1 MAALALTR
9 LSRGFTTALVVAC
22 GLCVAIVAAGVSWWI
37 ALVPPAIVLGWT
49 LRGRGAAVADAAPE
63 HVESTSAD
71 TDALGRLQQA
81 VELAGV
87 GTWHWDV
94 RHRRV
99 EYDPTCSTMLGY
111 AAGEIDSSLAA
122 WGKLVHP
129 DDLAAARAAVDA
141 LLDGKVTS
149 YESRV
154 RLRAADGTWRT
165 ILDRGRATAWDAE
178 GRPTHA
184 VGVHMDASD
193 AQAAAPSTRG
203 RWVIVDDDDSVRMV
217 IEAAARRAG
226 LATAS
231 FADPRR
237 AWAAIAEGAPIG
249 IITDFDM
256 PGMNGIQLAERVRAA
271 GLGCPVLLVSGS
283 DSLSLSECRTVDG
296 LLSKPFTVASLQ
308 AWLGR
313 HAPQQ
318 PRA

>member
-1 MAALALTR
+1 MAALVLPR
-9 LSRGFTTALVVAC
+9 ISRGLPTAMAVAC
-22 GLCVAIVAAGVSWWI
+22 GLCATVIAAGVPWWI
-37 ALVPPAIVLGWT
+37 ALVPPAIAVGWF
-49 LRGRGAAVADAAPE
+49 LRVVGRTTPVAALE
-63 HVESTSAD
+63 TSHPD
-71 TDALGRLQQA
+71 TDALARLQQA
-81 VELAGV
+81 VQLAGI

-99 EYDPTCSTMLGY
+99 EYDATCATMLGY
-111 AAGEIDSSLAA
+111 AADEIDSSIAA

-129 DDLAAARAAVDA
+129 DDLEAARAAVDA
-141 LLDGKVTS
+141 LLDGKVAS

-154 RLRAADGTWRT
+154 RLRAADGTWRM

-184 VGVHMDASD
+184 VGVHIDA
-193 AQAAAPSTRG
+193 ATVEPPVPSTRG

-217 IEAAARRAG
+217 IETAARRAG

-237 AWAAIAEGAPIG
+237 AWAAIAEGAPVG

-283 DSLSLSECRTVDG
+283 ESISLSECRTVDG

-313 HAPQQ
+313 HTPPQQ

>member
-1 MAALALTR
+1 MAALALPR
-9 LSRGFTTALVVAC
+9 ISRGAATAIVVAC
-22 GLCVAIVAAGVSWWI
+22 GVCVAIVAAGVSWWI

-49 LRGRGAAVADAAPE
+49 MRGRVQAAPE
-63 HVESTSAD
+63 ATPTPAQAAGSE
-71 TDALGRLQQA
+71 ALGRLQQA

-99 EYDPTCSTMLGY
+99 EYDSTCSTMLGY
-111 AAGEIDSSLAA
+111 AIGEIDSSVAA

-129 DDLAAARAAVDA
+129 DDLSAARAAVDA
-141 LLDGKVTS
+141 LLDGKIAN

-165 ILDRGRATAWDAE
+165 ILDRGRATAWDAQ

-184 VGVHMDASD
+184 VGVHLEASD
-193 AQAAAPSTRG
+193 AQPALPSTRR

-217 IEAAARRAG
+217 IEAAAQRAG

-237 AWAAIAEGAPIG
+237 AWAAIAEGAPVG

-256 PGMNGIQLAERVRAA
+256 PGMTGIQLAERVRAA

-283 DSLSLSECRTVDG
+283 ESISLSECRTVDG

-313 HAPQQ
+313 HTPSQS
-318 PRA
+318 RA

>member
-1 MAALALTR
+1 MAALALPR
-9 LSRGFTTALVVAC
+9 ISRGTATAIVVAC
-22 GLCVAIVAAGVSWWI
+22 GVCVAIVAAGVSWWI

-49 LRGRGAAVADAAPE
+49 MRGRVQATPEATPAPAQAAGSE
-63 HVESTSAD
+63 
-71 TDALGRLQQA
+71 ALGRLQQA

-99 EYDPTCSTMLGY
+99 EYDSTCSTMLGY
-111 AAGEIDSSLAA
+111 EIGEIDSSVAA

-141 LLDGKVTS
+141 LLDGKVAN

-184 VGVHMDASD
+184 VGVHLEASD
-193 AQAAAPSTRG
+193 AQPALPSTRG

-217 IEAAARRAG
+217 IEAAAKRAG

-237 AWAAIAEGAPIG
+237 AWAAIAEGAPVG

-256 PGMNGIQLAERVRAA
+256 PGMTGIQLAERVRAA

-283 DSLSLSECRTVDG
+283 ESISLSECRTVDG

-313 HAPQQ
+313 HTPLQ